1 MERGLPYTGIAEEEE
16 AEVHF
21 GAVARGMRSGVAS
34 GIFAVPLF
42 IAGLNLRGP
51 LDWSLVLSWV
61 GVMVGVLLAYYPIA
75 PLRLRWQ
82 AAGRMDLWWR
92 LLLSYNFVVGL
103 AWGSCGLL
111 FFDADPVRLLVLLVL
126 QMGMMLSV
134 APSMA
139 PLTLA
144 TYANLLPCALPLVVR
159 GLLDPAPIG
168 KVMGLAV
175 LLMLAFMMAYAHV
188 FARTQLES
196 VRMRFENRRLN
207 EALTEQ
213 RVRERTAVLEAA
225 SAHKSAFL
233 ATVSHEI
240 RTPMNAIIGMTHL
253 ALNTAREGH
262 RLDYL
267 RKIKQS
273 SQHLLRIINDILDFS
288 KIEADKLELENID
301 FDLASVLDDFA
312 TVVSEKAT
320 TKGLELIFDVA
331 RGVPNHLVGD
341 PVRLGQILINYGSNA
356 VKFTAQGEVVVRVRK
371 IDSAD
376 DGVKLRFEVSDTGIG
391 LNESQIALLFQSFQQ
406 ADSST
411 SRQFGGTGLGLAIA
425 KRLAGLMDGEVGV
438 HSAVGVGSTFWFT
451 ARLGL
456 GREVAPTT
464 HPRDLRG
471 RRVLV
476 VDDNESART
485 VLVGALEGF
494 SIRAE
499 SRGDGAGAVEAVAL
513 ADAAG
518 DPFDALLIDWHMPGM
533 DGIETSRRLHGLP
546 LLSSPRQLL
555 ITAFDRDEAL
565 RLAAPGQFDD
575 VLVKPINPSTLLD
588 RLMHVLVD
596 GLPAAEP
603 DDASDSP
610 SAALLALRKL
620 RGTRVLVVDDNA
632 INRQIVGELLRDAG
646 LIVDES
652 VDGEQA
658 LQALRDQPYDVVLM
672 DMHMPVMDGPA
683 AARAIRARPELA
695 ELPVI
700 AMTANVMQADRKL
713 CLDAGMNAFL
723 NKPIEPD
730 RLYELVTTW
739 VRPAHVVAPRLQA
752 AAAGTE
758 DAAAL
763 QAALEALR
771 QAPGLDVATGL
782 RRSGYKPALYVS
794 VLQQFLASQGS
805 FAEQLEA
812 SLKEGRAT
820 DALRLAHTL
829 KGTAG
834 NLGAV
839 ALQAAAERLEQG
851 LQQGSAEQT
860 PALVLETTACLDALL
875 ANLRRSLP
883 TAAAG
888 PAAACDV
895 AEWREVGLALRQQLS
910 EGFPEVRGATAR
922 HAALLQA
929 AMGADYKPFTEAVR
943 VFDYDGALEVLE
955 RCLQQHDIQA

>member
-34 GIFAVPLF
+34 GILAAPLF
-42 IAGLNLRGP
+42 ITGLNLRGP
-51 LDWSLVLSWV
+51 LDWTTALSWAGALV
-61 GVMVGVLLAYYPIA
+61 AVLLTYYLLA

-82 AAGRMDLWWR
+82 AQGRLDRWWR
-92 LLLSYNFVVGL
+92 LLLGYNFLVGL
-103 AWGSCGLL
+103 VWGATGLL
-111 FFDADPVRLLVLLVL
+111 FFNADPVRLLVLLVL

-144 TYANLLPCALPLVVR
+144 TYANLLPCALPLVAR
-159 GLLDPAPIG
+159 GLLDAAPIS
-168 KVMGLAV
+168 KVMALAV
-175 LLMLAFMMAYAHV
+175 LLMLAFMLAYAHV

-207 EALTEQ
+207 DALTEQ

-253 ALNTAREGH
+253 ALNTGRESH

-288 KIEADKLELENID
+288 KIEADKLELESIP
-301 FDLASVLDDFA
+301 FELASVLDDFA
-312 TVVSEKAT
+312 TVISEKASA
-320 TKGLELIFDVA
+320 KGLELIFDVA

-356 VKFTAQGEVVVRVRK
+356 VKFTAQGEVVMRVRK
-371 IDSAD
+371 IDSG
-376 DGVKLRFEVSDTGIG
+376 DGDVKLRFEVSDTGIG
-391 LNESQIALLFQSFQQ
+391 LNDAQIALLFQSFQQ

-425 KRLAGLMDGEVGV
+425 KRLAGLMDGDVGV

-456 GREVAPTT
+456 GREPAPATT
-464 HPRDLRG
+464 SRDLRG

-476 VDDNESART
+476 VDDNESARA

-494 SIRAE
+494 GIQAE
-499 SRGDGAGAVEAVAL
+499 SRGDGASALEAVAL
-513 ADAAG
+513 ADSTHT
-518 DPFDALLIDWHMPGM
+518 PFDALMIDWHMPGM
-533 DGIETSRRLHGLP
+533 DGIETSRRLQALP
-546 LLSSPRQLL
+546 LTAPPHHLL

-575 VLVKPINPSTLLD
+575 VLVKPINPSALLD
-588 RLMHVLVD
+588 RLMHVLID
-596 GLPAAEP
+596 GLPPAE
-603 DDASDSP
+603 ATSDSP
-610 SAALLALRKL
+610 SPALQALRQL
-620 RGTRVLVVDDNA
+620 RGARVLVVDDNA
-632 INRQIVGELLRDAG
+632 INRQIAGELLRDAG
-646 LIVDES
+646 LVVDES
-652 VDGEQA
+652 ADGAQA
-658 LQALRDQPYDVVLM
+658 LQALGDRPYDVVLM
-672 DMHMPVMDGPA
+672 DMHMPVLDGPA
-683 AARAIRARPELA
+683 TARAIRARPELA

-700 AMTANVMQADRKL
+700 AMTANVMQADRQL

-730 RLYELVTTW
+730 RLYELVSAW
-739 VRPAHVVAPRLQA
+739 VKPVAVAAPRLPSEA
-752 AAAGTE
+752 ASAE

-763 QAALEALR
+763 QTALDALR

-782 RRSGYKPALYVS
+782 RRSGHKPALYVS
-794 VLQQFLASQGS
+794 VLQQFLASQGG
-805 FAEQLEA
+805 FAEQLDTA
-812 SLKEGRAT
+812 LAQGRTA
-820 DALRLAHTL
+820 DALRMAHTL

-839 ALQAAAERLEQG
+839 ALQAVAEKLEQG
-851 LQQGSAEQT
+851 LQQGPAEQT
-860 PALVLETTACLDALL
+860 PALVIETTACLDGLL
-875 ANLRRSLP
+875 AHLRRSLP
-883 TAAAG
+883 TVAAG
-888 PAAACDV
+888 PAEAFDA
-895 AEWREVGLALRQQLS
+895 AEWRTVGVQLRQQLG
-910 EGFPEVRGATAR
+910 EGFPEVRAAVAR

-929 AMGADYKPFTEAVR
+929 ALGADHKAFTEAVR
-943 VFDYDGALEVLE
+943 VFDYDAALELLE
-955 RCLQQHDIQA
+955 RSLQQHEISA